1 MLYHQGET
9 GTPRYRRFS
18 GFSFLPMVVLRAPGV
33 VLVDAAPC
41 FEKGDNVVLII
52 DWASSSDASVYGHVT
67 LEDLSEKRDVKQAS
81 GRHAIVRIFKDDKL
95 RVACSSCSILGV
107 GHEDDALEHK
117 IHMTLQ
123 LDNLQLEFEMKTEEN
138 HRRIFDGAM
147 PNVLPRGEHGI
158 QKFAT
163 DGSEVALY
171 KGWMMKKGAGTSI
184 FGRRNW
190 TDRYFTVDAQKVAY
204 YDEGTLG
211 AAPNKEFPL
220 SDLLQLSIE
229 HRNEFAVLVV
239 AFDSRVLEIKHG
251 CEYETDMM
259 RRFGAGITRMASSL
273 YAQPPAPDPN
283 TGPDSMSK
291 KDDAT
296 PNATA
301 QLDHQAEEPKPEKDL
316 GQILDEAKE
325 RLANLDVTPAAGSK
339 GGQCIPQMQTVD
351 LVLELDAP
359 AKQAAANPP
368 AAQAASLSP
377 QEEYNAAMDQ
387 WKHAD
392 GEQASVAARQRV
404 EAARL
409 ALNVDAQSPRTVD
422 VNPKA
427 AAAQPAATE
436 AAVEPPTE
444 HAEPPKTEASEPP
457 TEAAV
462 EPPTEPPK
470 IEAAEPP
477 KIEVS
482 ESPQTWL
489 DLCAVADGEAVTI
502 YTVHLHLVGMNDSA
516 RPRNWRTLDFM
527 REEAL
532 CDSLR
537 EAAEDGVFSQ
547 ESFDA
552 WWVVNSMTHE
562 VNPVISL

>member
-1 MLYHQGET
+1 
-9 GTPRYRRFS
+9 
-18 GFSFLPMVVLRAPGV
+18 
-33 VLVDAAPC
+33 
-41 FEKGDNVVLII
+41 
-52 DWASSSDASVYGHVT
+52 
-67 LEDLSEKRDVKQAS
+67 
-81 GRHAIVRIFKDDKL
+81 
-95 RVACSSCSILGV
+95 
-107 GHEDDALEHK
+107 
-117 IHMTLQ
+117 MTLWQ
-123 LDNLQLEFEMKTEEN
+123 
-138 HRRIFDGAM
+138 
-147 PNVLPRGEHGI
+147 
-158 QKFAT
+158 
-163 DGSEVALY
+163 
-171 KGWMMKKGAGTSI
+171 
-184 FGRRNW
+184 
-190 TDRYFTVDAQKVAY
+190 
-204 YDEGTLG
+204 
-211 AAPNKEFPL
+211 
-220 SDLLQLSIE
+220 
-229 HRNEFAVLVV
+229 
-239 AFDSRVLEIKHG
+239 
-251 CEYETDMM
+251 
-259 RRFGAGITRMASSL
+259 
-273 YAQPPAPDPN
+273 QPPAPDPN

-316 GQILDEAKE
+316 GQILVCPLAQALPSCWLQDEAKE

-359 AKQAAANPP
+359 AKQAAADPP

-392 GEQASVAARQRV
+392 GEQASVAARQQV

-489 DLCAVADGEAVTI
+489 DLCAVADG
-502 YTVHLHLVGMNDSA
+502 
-516 RPRNWRTLDFM
+516 
-527 REEAL
+527 
-532 CDSLR
+532 
-537 EAAEDGVFSQ
+537 
-547 ESFDA
+547 
-552 WWVVNSMTHE
+552 
-562 VNPVISL
+562 